1 MPPRFP
7 LWPQKE
13 LAAQGCSVELHTF
26 GRYSMST
33 FAMST
38 KLNDGVASC
47 YGMIYARMLQGRF
60 LSAQIMIKAKYALQN
75 CELITSRGFP
85 DETAAESSLGSDVHL
100 LE

>member
-33 FAMST
+33 FF
-38 KLNDGVASC
+38 KLTDGVASC
-47 YGMIYARMLQGRF
+47 YGIIYARMIQSRF

-75 CELITSRGFP
+75 CELITSGGFA
-85 DETAAESSLGSDVHL
+85 DETAAE
-100 LE
+100 